1 MKRTLMTLILLS
13 LLTGCELLL
22 QEATKFYSVA
32 LEPAELSI
40 AKGETGALTVKV
52 SVTVGVDLN
61 GEATVKLYNPPDYV
75 SAKDI
80 TIPNGLPDDIM
91 TIQVDADAPVGIK
104 DIIVQVEKAGKG
116 QRKTFKLTI
125 TN

>member
-1 MKRTLMTLILLS
+1 MKRTLLTLILLS

-32 LEPAELSI
+32 LEPQELTI
-40 AKGETGALTVKV
+40 ARGQSGELKVKV

-61 GEATVKLYNPPDYV
+61 GEAEVTLYQEPDYI

-80 TIPNGLPDDIM
+80 TIPNGLPDGIM
-91 TIQVDADAPVGIK
+91 TIEVDKSAPLGTE
-104 DIIVQVEKAGKG
+104 DITVQVIKGKG
-116 QRKTFKLTI
+116 QRKAFKLTI